1 MTRKQTNEQSV
12 AEIIAET
19 APATARNFGSNRF
32 LLLGRIAGTPE
43 LRHTPAGKA
52 VLDFAVATTVAG
64 RPQFHSLVAWERS
77 AEVLAQYGTKGRE
90 LYVEGRIT
98 SRMREIEGHRIKQVD
113 LVVESFQLLGR
124 RLAVA
129 GEPGEEPVVE
139 GAA

>member
-1 MTRKQTNEQSV
+1 MKPGAV
-12 AEIIAET
+12 H
-19 APATARNFGSNRF
+19 NRF

-43 LRHTPAGKA
+43 LRHTAAGKA

-64 RPQFHSLVAWERS
+64 RPEFHSVVAWERS
-77 AEVLAQYGTKGRE
+77 AEILAQYGAKGRE

-98 SRMREIEGHRIKQVD
+98 SRVREVEGHRIRQVD

-124 RLAVA
+124 RLAAA
-129 GEPGEEPVVE
+129 GKADEESAVE